1 MPEGY
6 RVVVQGPAVVPT
18 FSELFY
24 TQVAVNDKVNLR
36 GMMDSGSM
44 ACTMSEEAE
53 KSLREAGALVSG
65 PQSAERIVLVGC
77 GGKQT
82 HPKCIYDLTLTVHG
96 VKCIVPVLVVSGQRD
111 ELIIGSN
118 VLKYL
123 MRVMKHSDDY
133 CKLVSVG
140 SKHSLLDYEHFL
152 DIMSCTTRW
161 RGEEVPDKIGT
172 VKLPRAVTL
181 LPQCEH
187 LVWGRLP
194 SNVPVSPGST
204 IIMEPCTSGSG
215 PRDVL
220 VVRLITSMWDDR
232 WVPLKMTN
240 LSSKPLILKRN
251 SRVAVVSSC
260 LAVEDL
266 DFLPDSCK
274 MACMAQVADPCP
286 MGNGGTEWFNRT
298 LGNMLRALPLRAK
311 QEWPQQIQTLTFAYN
326 ATVHE
331 TTGYVPFYLM
341 FGRVPRLPVDIMFK
355 SVLHDP
361 IVVDFNSYSKLLL
374 SYLSEAAK
382 IAQEHTS
389 NEQEHQARQ
398 YNKKIKGVSLN
409 VGDRVLLANKGERGK
424 KKLAD
429 KWEPQVYTVV
439 ERHPRTHIYRISD
452 SSGQSKVV
460 HRNLLLDMSFLP
472 VQDSLRSQSLDL
484 FSSEG
489 DLSACGDLEDPS
501 SLETESTAARTSLWV
516 LSDLSHG
523 VDVDSVAGEHAP
535 QSADR
540 QHGSCD
546 GADVDSALPDS
557 QTCMTHTS
565 ASPSGQAQHFALPT
579 PVDCSATSDVTQSGA
594 VSAPGACHGDAVV
607 PETFPVSGSDM
618 NQTSGQPYP
627 GQPSNLPRHDPDRAN
642 VRGRVVTRAGRV
654 VKSVNRLIENM
665 VQKPITWG
673 LLPPREARPLK

>member
-1 MPEGY
+1 
-6 RVVVQGPAVVPT
+6 
-18 FSELFY
+18 
-24 TQVAVNDKVNLR
+24 
-36 GMMDSGSM
+36 MMDSGSM
-44 ACTMSEEAE
+44 ACTMSEGAE
-53 KSLREAGALVSG
+53 KSLREAGALVSE

-77 GGKQT
+77 GGKQIR
-82 HPKCIYDLTLTVHG
+82 PKCVYDLTLTVHG

-133 CKLVSVG
+133 WKLVSVG

-152 DIMSCTTRW
+152 DMMSCTTRW

-204 IIMEPCTSGSG
+204 IIVEPCTSGSG
-215 PRDVL
+215 PKDVL
-220 VVRLITSMWDDR
+220 VGRVITSMWGDR

-240 LSSKPLILKRN
+240 LSAKPVTLKRN

-260 LAVEDL
+260 LVVEDL
-266 DFLPDSCK
+266 DFPQDSCE
-274 MACMAQVADPCP
+274 MASMAQIPVSGPAATEADL
-286 MGNGGTEWFNRT
+286 ND
-298 LGNMLRALPLRAK
+298 RAK

-331 TTGYVPFYLM
+331 TTGYAPFYLM
-341 FGRVPRLPVDIMFK
+341 FGCVPRLPVDVMFK

-389 NEQEHQARQ
+389 TEQEHQARQ

-409 VGDRVLLANKGERGK
+409 VGDRVLLANKGKRGK

-429 KWEPQVYTVV
+429 KWEPRVYTVV

-460 HRNLLLDMSFLP
+460 HRNLLLDVSFLP
-472 VQDSLRSQSLDL
+472 VQDALGGQSLDV

-489 DLSACGDLEDPS
+489 DLSACGDLEDPG

-523 VDVDSVAGEHAP
+523 VDVDSVAGEQA
-535 QSADR
+535 SRSTDR

-546 GADVDSALPDS
+546 GADVDNALPDS
-557 QTCMTHTS
+557 QTCTTHTS
-565 ASPSGQAQHFALPT
+565 ASPSGQTQHFALPT
-579 PVDCSATSDVTQSGA
+579 PVDCSATSDVTQSGT

-607 PETFPVSGSDM
+607 PQTVPVFGSDM
-618 NQTSGQPYP
+618 NQTSGRPYP
-627 GQPSNLPRHDPDRAN
+627 GQPSNLPRHDPHRAN

-673 LLPPREARPLK
+673 LLLPREARPLA